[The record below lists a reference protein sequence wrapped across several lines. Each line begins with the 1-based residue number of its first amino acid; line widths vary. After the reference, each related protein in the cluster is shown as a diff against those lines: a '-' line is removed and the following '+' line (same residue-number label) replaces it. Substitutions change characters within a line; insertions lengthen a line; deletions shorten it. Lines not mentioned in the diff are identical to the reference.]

1 MDKHLKRGI
10 SAVDLLFLFIF
21 ITPIICFIW
30 IYPESW
36 FGFLIVIATY
46 FIPII
51 IKPLNNNSRILISTY
66 IGITIHHFIAFRNGL
81 IAPTFGADKDASG
94 FFEDASSLAKYA
106 DQLDFSIG
114 SNFYESFLSIIFR
127 YLGDSK
133 FLGSELSV
141 LFFVLSLIFLCKI
154 VVLIKKE
161 NYLPHVVLLFSCLP
175 TNFLFT
181 SVTLRESYQTFF
193 FILACYLTLQLIERK
208 TFIKLLQ
215 LLITLLLFGALHN
228 GLVSFIPIF
237 LILSLFFSLDGKKIK
252 FSRGVKFILFLLCV
266 VITASSFFVL
276 TQAGFSSK
284 ASESVVSG
292 QVFDYSQEYR
302 DVDNSGGS
310 SYGAQFNS
318 VYSIPVLLINYMFA
332 PFPWQIRNAL
342 DLYAALESLLRF
354 LLIYY
359 AFKEIRKRKRNK
371 EDTKALAFLFLVSI
385 FLEIV
390 WSMGTLNWGTA
401 LRHHLIAYGILLVLG
416 IEGLTN
422 SFKRRLY
429 KIYN

>member
-10 SAVDLLFLFIF
+10 SAVDLLFLFLI
-21 ITPIICFIW
+21 ITQISCFIW
-30 IYPESW
+30 IFPESW
-36 FGFLIVIATY
+36 FGFLIVITTY
-46 FIPII
+46 YIPLL
-51 IKPLNNNSRILISTY
+51 IKPLNNNNKILLSTY
-66 IGITIHHFIAFRNGL
+66 IGITIHHFVAFRNGFF
-81 IAPTFGADKDASG
+81 APTFGADKDASG

-114 SNFYESFLSIIFR
+114 SDFFKSFLAIIFR

-161 NYLPHVVLLFSCLP
+161 NYLFHVVLLFSCLP

-193 FILACYLTLQLIERK
+193 FILASYLALQLIERK
-208 TFIKLLQ
+208 SLTKLIQ
-215 LLITLLLFGALHN
+215 LLAPLLLFGALHN

-237 LILSLFFSLDGKKIK
+237 LIVSLFYSLDGKKIK
-252 FSRGVKFILFLLCV
+252 FSRGVKFILFLLCL
-266 VITASSFFVL
+266 VITVSSFFAL
-276 TQAGFSSK
+276 TKAGFSSK

-292 QVFDYSQEYR
+292 EVFDYSQEYR
-302 DVDNSGGS
+302 DVENSGGS

-318 VYSIPVLLINYMFA
+318 VFSLPILFINYMFA
-332 PFPWQIRNAL
+332 PFPWQIRNSL
-342 DLYAALESLLRF
+342 DLYAAFESLLRF

-359 AFKEIRKRKRNK
+359 AFKGIRKKKKNK
-371 EDTKALAFLFLVSI
+371 EDTKALAFLFLISLS
-385 FLEIV
+385 LELV

-401 LRHHLIAYGILLVLG
+401 MRHHLIAYGILLVLG

-422 SFKRRLY
+422 SFRRRLY